1 MKNIS
6 IEGQIEDINSRGFR
20 RIEDPAGTC
29 IIMYS
34 RYMHVVYTLK
44 FHFVLC
50 VKIIQDGSLTS

>member
-34 RYMHVVYTLK
+34 RYMHVVYT
-44 FHFVLC
+44 VSLC
-50 VKIIQDGSLTS
+50 IIRQNYTGWFSHYLA